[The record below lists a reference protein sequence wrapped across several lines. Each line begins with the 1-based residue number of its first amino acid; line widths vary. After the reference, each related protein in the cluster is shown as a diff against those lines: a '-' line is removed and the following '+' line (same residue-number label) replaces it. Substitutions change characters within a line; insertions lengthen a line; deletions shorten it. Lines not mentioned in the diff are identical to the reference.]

1 MFLCARAC
9 VCVCLLVVGVPL
21 LPSVS
26 CGRPR
31 LSSIIIQDTSPAESM
46 QSMVKIANIAKCIEF
61 LSQLFRNRNF
71 MWFTCLSFVQT

>member
-1 MFLCARAC
+1 
-9 VCVCLLVVGVPL
+9 
-21 LPSVS
+21 
-26 CGRPR
+26 
-31 LSSIIIQDTSPAESM
+31 M